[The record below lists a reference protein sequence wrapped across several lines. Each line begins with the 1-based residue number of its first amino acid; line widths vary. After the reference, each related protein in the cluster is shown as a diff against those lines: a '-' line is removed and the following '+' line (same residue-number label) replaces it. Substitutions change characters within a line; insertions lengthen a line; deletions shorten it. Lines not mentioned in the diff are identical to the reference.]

1 MKLRRIV
8 TGTLACAAAL
18 AATARAQAP
27 VMDVGAIPEYD
38 AVQPGGTFRVAIRL
52 QVPEGWHIYWTNPGT
67 SGLPTTLAWRVPAGV
82 TAGATEWPYP
92 ETDDA
97 DGDVTNV
104 YRGTV
109 VAFSSFTAGRDASG
123 RLTLSAD
130 LVWGLCRVQ
139 CVRQER
145 TVTVTLAVST
155 RAPQRSADWAAA
167 EAASRFLPMRERG
180 ATFTAT
186 ARGDSVRLVLAGLK
200 AGPAPGSWVTYFP
213 LEPGLPS
220 LVAQVRGAEGGTL
233 IVLPRAVVGDST
245 AVRLTGVLVAA
256 HAAGAPPPV
265 RAIAVDAPVTR

>member
-1 MKLRRIV
+1 MTQIRVAVALLV
-8 TGTLACAAAL
+8 WAAVPVAPG
-18 AATARAQAP
+18 RAQVP
-27 VMDVGAIPEYD
+27 EVDVAAVPEFA
-38 AVQPGGTFRVAIRL
+38 AVQPGGTFRVALRL
-52 QVPEGWHIYWTNPGT
+52 QVPEGWHIYWINPGPA
-67 SGLPTTLAWRVPAGV
+67 GLPTTLAWQVPAGV

-97 DGDVTNV
+97 GGDVTNV

-145 TVTVTLAVST
+145 TVSVTVAVST

-265 RAIAVDAPVTR
+265 RAIAVDAPVAR